1 MRPLEQKRRVIT
13 GGTSRTGVM
22 DIDRDDLPKIL
33 SIVSDKLYNNRIA
46 AVIREYSCNAWDAHI
61 EGGCPDKPIEVILPS
76 SQVIEVAARPEV
88 EHIQF
93 RVVPPIESLGKTAE
107 PTPVVVELEE
117 GEEELQDARKDLVS
131 TIAAAGTA
139 VGVDQGTEEGDQSV
153 TTVTKIEGGEV
164 KSSQDVSGM
173 SRTEL
178 RDAVSGLKISG
189 SSKLSA
195 NNLRRLL
202 NAIAGGVPARA
213 FRDFQG
219 SAHDKAKSIV
229 NELDQRGY

>member
-1 MRPLEQKRRVIT
+1 
-13 GGTSRTGVM
+13 
-22 DIDRDDLPKIL
+22 
-33 SIVSDKLYNNRIA
+33 
-46 AVIREYSCNAWDAHI
+46 
-61 EGGCPDKPIEVILPS
+61 
-76 SQVIEVAARPEV
+76 
-88 EHIQF
+88 
-93 RVVPPIESLGKTAE
+93 VPPIESLGKTAE